1 MHYYIDGYNLLFKI
15 VSAGEDLQKQ
25 RTRLIQ
31 DLRSKI
37 EILKLD
43 AVLVFDSHYQPSAST
58 RLHYND
64 FEVVFTDEGETADD
78 YILSKLKS
86 SPNPAQE
93 TVVTSD
99 KRLAWRARR
108 KLAKTESVEEF
119 ISWLNKRVKNK
130 LQPKEKPC
138 EKLSKITS
146 TPIPQSQKEF
156 PKSRA
161 SAEECF
167 DYYLETF
174 EQADAKQIPI
184 KKNGKPLKKID
195 QPIEKQKEVIS
206 EFERWLKIF
215 ENPS

>member
-25 RTRLIQ
+25 RSRLIL

-58 RLHYND
+58 RLHYKD

-86 SPNPAQE
+86 CPNPAQE

-119 ISWLNKRVKNK
+119 MSWLNKRVKNK
-130 LQPKEKPC
+130 LQPKEKLP

-146 TPIPQSQKEF
+146 TPISQEKKEF
-156 PKSRA
+156 PKSMA

-174 EQADAKQIPI
+174 EKADVKQIPI
-184 KKNGKPLKKID
+184 KKNGKPLKNVE
-195 QPIEKQKEVIS
+195 QPVEKKKEVVS
-206 EFERWLKIF
+206 DFQRWLKIF
-215 ENPS
+215 ENSD